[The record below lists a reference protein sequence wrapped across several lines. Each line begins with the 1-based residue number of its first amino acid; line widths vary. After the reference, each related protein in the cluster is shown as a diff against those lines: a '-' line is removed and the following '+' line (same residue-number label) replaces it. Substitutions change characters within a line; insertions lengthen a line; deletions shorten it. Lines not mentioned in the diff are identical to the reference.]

1 MEEINVLLVLSI
13 SKVDI
18 VIVPL
23 LYLISYLLVGKI
35 EICLKYFLDKNTS
48 KQPKQLIGE
57 TLFVHIVHLG
67 EIDLLVYSTKTV
79 PQNCKI
85 PYLHFLMCL
94 LMYI

>member
-35 EICLKYFLDKNTS
+35 EICLKYFLDKNAK
-48 KQPKQLIGE
+48 KQ
-57 TLFVHIVHLG
+57 TLC
-67 EIDLLVYSTKTV
+67 
-79 PQNCKI
+79 P
-85 PYLHFLMCL
+85 CL
-94 LMYI
+94 LDSYITTWGINGSCWL